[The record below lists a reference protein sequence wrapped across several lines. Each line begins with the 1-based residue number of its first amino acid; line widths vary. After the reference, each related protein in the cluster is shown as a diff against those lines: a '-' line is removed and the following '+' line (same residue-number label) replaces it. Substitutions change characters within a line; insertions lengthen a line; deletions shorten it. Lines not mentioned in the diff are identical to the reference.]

1 MATILTHAADARALY
16 YGDEALARLRELG
29 EVRLN
34 ETGGALSTPQL
45 IELAGGCQIIVSIA
59 SPRAGGGVRAAA
71 RPGRLRAL
79 RGRHPQR

>member
-1 MATILTHAADARALY
+1 MHAADARALY

-45 IELAGGCQIIVSIA
+45 IERPAAARSSFPIA
-59 SPRAGGGVRAAA
+59 SPRGR
-71 RPGRLRAL
+71 RRCSSSCPTRRLRAL